1 MSQENLKEELKD
13 LNAEETTP
21 DTEPAAASGEDG
33 GAPIAVRPPGRKI
46 EDEAYEVAS
55 QYKLMWWKFRKHRLA
70 SIAGPI
76 LIFMYLV
83 AVFCEFLAPVDPF
96 CCHSEAIAATSSKI
110 HFKDADGNFSL
121 RPFIYEVHMGR
132 NPVTFR
138 REYEEVTDIKYYL
151 TMFPKSD
158 NYKMWGF
165 IPLKRHLFGLKDAD
179 YKKYNFFLL
188 GTDSLGRD
196 LFSRIIHGSRISL
209 SFGIISIIF
218 TFAIGLVLGGIAGY
232 FGGFVDNLI
241 MRIIEII
248 QCIPTIPLWMALA
261 AALPKEWKPVQIY
274 LGMVLIMSLIGW
286 TGLAR
291 TVRGNL
297 LSIREEDF
305 IMAARLS
312 GTSSG
317 TIVRKHMI
325 PSFTSYIIV
334 SMTLTIPASILG
346 ETSLSFLGLG
356 LQPPVIS
363 WGVLLIEAQSL
374 QTLAHHP
381 WLLAPAIPV
390 VITVLMFNFL
400 GDGLRDA
407 ADPYK

>member
-1 MSQENLKEELKD
+1 MSNNENKKPTQEYNPTD
-13 LNAEETTP
+13 LSGDDNVLI
-21 DTEPAAASGEDG
+21 DVEPSS
-33 GAPIAVRPPGRKI
+33 RKI
-46 EDEAYEVAS
+46 VEDEAYEVAS

-70 SIAGPI
+70 TIAGPI

-83 AVFCEFLAPVDPF
+83 AIFCEFLAPVDPHRR
-96 CCHSEAIAATSSKI
+96 HSDFFGAPPARVR
-110 HFKDADGNFSL
+110 FVDASGDFSF
-121 RPFIYEVHMGR
+121 RPFIYHSIMAR
-132 NPVTFR
+132 NPETFR
-138 REYEEVTDIKYYL
+138 REYTEDTTRKYYL
-151 TMFPKSD
+151 TLFPRSESFQL
-158 NYKMWGF
+158 WGVIPMERRLIGIADVDYTEFNLF
-165 IPLKRHLFGLKDAD
+165 I
-179 YKKYNFFLL
+179 L

-196 LFSRIIHGSRISL
+196 LFSRILYGSRISL

-218 TFAIGLVLGGIAGY
+218 TFAIGLILGGLAGY
-232 FGGFVDNLI
+232 FGGVVDNVL

-261 AALPKEWKPVQIY
+261 AALPKEWSPLRVY
-274 LGMVLIMSLIGW
+274 LGMVLIMSFIAW

-312 GTSSG
+312 GTSSWR
-317 TIVRKHMI
+317 IVRKHMI
-325 PSFTSYIIV
+325 PSFMSFIIV

-346 ETSLSFLGLG
+346 ETALSFLGLG

-363 WGVLLIEAQSL
+363 WGVLLIESQSL

-390 VITVLMFNFL
+390 IITVLMFNFL

>member
-1 MSQENLKEELKD
+1 MSDDNKNS
-13 LNAEETTP
+13 LNAGP
-21 DTEPAAASGEDG
+21 GDTGVIDKTQAAAESAPAQPGGFRPSGK
-33 GAPIAVRPPGRKI
+33 KI

-70 SIAGPI
+70 TIAGPI

-83 AVFCEFLAPVDPF
+83 AIFCEFIAPVDPLRRHTDHF
-96 CCHSEAIAATSSKI
+96 NAPPAKI
-110 HFKDADGNFSL
+110 HFVDADGNFSL
-121 RPFIYEVHMGR
+121 RPFIYYTEMNR

-138 REYEEVTDIKYYL
+138 REYQENTSRKYYL
-151 TMFPKSD
+151 SMFPKTEPYKLWNLIPMERRLVGLSEN
-158 NYKMWGF
+158 NYAEFNIYM
-165 IPLKRHLFGLKDAD
+165 
-179 YKKYNFFLL
+179 L

-196 LFSRIIHGSRISL
+196 LFSRIIHGGRISL

-218 TFAIGLVLGGIAGY
+218 TFAIGLSLGGLAGY
-232 FGGFVDNLI
+232 FGGILDNVI
-241 MRIIEII
+241 MRVIEVI

-261 AALPKEWKPVQIY
+261 AALPKEWRPLQIY

-297 LSIREEDF
+297 LSVREEDF

-312 GTSSG
+312 GSG
-317 TIVRKHMI
+317 SWKIVRKHML
-325 PSFTSYIIV
+325 PSFMSFIIV

-346 ETSLSFLGLG
+346 ETALSFLGLG

-363 WGVLLIEAQSL
+363 WGVLLIESQSL

-390 VITVLMFNFL
+390 IITVLMFNFL